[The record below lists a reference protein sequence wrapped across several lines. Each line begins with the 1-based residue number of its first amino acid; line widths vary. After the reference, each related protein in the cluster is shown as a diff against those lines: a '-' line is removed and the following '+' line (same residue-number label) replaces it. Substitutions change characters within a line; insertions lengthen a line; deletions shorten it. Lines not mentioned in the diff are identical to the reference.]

1 MRSVRRRVAA
11 MVVLSTVAATPAACA
26 GADRSGG
33 GPASSRVV
41 PALSLTLERSPAPG
55 DRELRIRVAMSALAD
70 GIDRVEQR
78 RDGDQVGLLVWVRE
92 RAPGPAEEVPNS
104 ARVESTAVP
113 LGAPV
118 GTARVVDLST
128 QPPRPVPVVP
138 AG

>member
-1 MRSVRRRVAA
+1 MRSVRRRVVA

-26 GADRSGG
+26 GADPGG
-33 GPASSRVV
+33 DPASPRVV
-41 PALSLTLERSPAPG
+41 PALSLTLERSPGPA

-78 RDGDQVGLLVWVRE
+78 RDGDRLGLLVWVRE
-92 RAPGPAEEVPNS
+92 RAAGPAEAVPNS

-113 LGAPV
+113 LDEPV

-128 QPPRPVPVVP
+128 RPPRPVPVVP
-138 AG
+138 AP